1 MQGPIGYQLSPLAEE
16 ATRII
21 DGLKGAPSWVTTYY
35 DNLNRLAQII
45 ELQDVE
51 IASRGKSIQTMNTIL
66 GYDNSD
72 GKHNTPTPEDLA
84 KAAVEDAWKYR
95 QLVSK

>member
-1 MQGPIGYQLSPLAEE
+1 MKGPIGYELSPLAEE

-45 ELQDVE
+45 ELMDVE
-51 IASRGKSIQTMNTIL
+51 IASRGIANQKSRDIL
-66 GYDNSD
+66 KKLVHDTYELATVDIFSKALKEARAMFEE
-72 GKHNTPTPEDLA
+72 GKIN
-84 KAAVEDAWKYR
+84 
-95 QLVSK
+95 